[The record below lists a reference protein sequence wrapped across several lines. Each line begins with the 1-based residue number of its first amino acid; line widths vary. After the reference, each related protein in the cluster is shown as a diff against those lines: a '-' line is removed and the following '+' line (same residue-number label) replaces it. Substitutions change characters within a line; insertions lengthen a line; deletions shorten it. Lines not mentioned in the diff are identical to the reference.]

1 VILPGLLTPHK
12 VTVKAFEGE
21 GANGPIFGTP
31 VVVENVYVEDVH
43 ELVLDNDGAEV
54 VSKGKVF
61 FNLADA
67 PSEGSLITTW
77 AGTVRERE
85 SVAFKV
91 AVFDHPNAASH
102 AVAYLR

>member
-1 VILPGLLTPHK
+1 MLPGLLTPHS
-12 VTVKAFEGE
+12 VTVAGFEGE
-21 GANGPIFGTP
+21 GANGPVFSEP
-31 VVVENVYVEDVH
+31 VTVSPVYVEDVH
-43 ELVLDNDGAEV
+43 ELVLDDDGAEV

-67 PSEGSLITTW
+67 PTEGSLITTW
-77 AGTVRERE
+77 VGTDRERE
-85 SVAFKV
+85 SVVFRV